1 MRFSRYDNRL
11 RKYHGF
17 TVYGIKQ
24 SKLFFFLVEQ
34 MFASMFIQISLIK
47 NNQVNFIIDYILVQQ
62 LIFIINN
69 S

>member
-24 SKLFFFLVEQ
+24 SKQGFFWLNKCLEACVY
-34 MFASMFIQISLIK
+34 S
-47 NNQVNFIIDYILVQQ
+47 NFINQKQ
-62 LIFIINN
+62 SSTFHH
-69 S
+69 